1 MTVLGLK
8 INNLDQGASDG
19 RTFTR
24 INPISG
30 EVASEVAAAS
40 LEDARQAVNA
50 AAKAFPAWA
59 ATGPGLRRKI
69 LLAAADKLQA
79 RVDDFIK
86 AMAEET
92 GATAG
97 WAGFNVKLASDMLR
111 EAAAMTTQI
120 TGEIIPS
127 ERPGSLSM
135 GVRQPAGVVL
145 SIAPWNAPVILG
157 VRSLAMPLA
166 CGNTVV
172 MKTSEICPRT
182 HRLIIDI
189 LHEAGLPE
197 GVLNA
202 VSNAPEDAAAI
213 VETMIAHPA
222 VRRINFT
229 GSTRVGRII
238 AETAGRYLKPALL
251 ELGGK
256 APFVVLDDADID
268 QAVAAAAFG
277 AYMNQGQIC
286 MSTERIVVDETVAD
300 QFVAALAA
308 KARTL
313 VAGDPRVGD
322 TPLGSVVDGHAAR
335 RIDQLIRDA
344 VAKGAVLSAGGGMDG
359 TIVEAT
365 LLDRVTPAMRIYAE
379 ESFGPVVAVMR
390 VGSIDEAVRV
400 ANDTEYGLSAAVFGR
415 DVNRAMQ
422 VARRIESGI
431 CHINGPTVHDEAQVP
446 FGGVKQSGYGR
457 FGGRAGIAEFTEL
470 RWITVQDGPIHYPI

>member
-97 WAGFNVKLASDMLR
+97 WAGFNVKLACDMLR

-182 HRLIIDI
+182 HRLIIDS

-300 QFVAALAA
+300 RFVAALAA
-308 KARTL
+308 KAKTL
-313 VAGDPRVGD
+313 IAGDPRVGN
-322 TPLGSVVDGHAAR
+322 TPLGSIVDGHAAR

-379 ESFGPVVAVMR
+379 ESFGPVVSVMR

-400 ANDTEYGLSAAVFGR
+400 ANDTEYGLSAVVFGR